1 MAIEARDH
9 MQRQG
14 YGRGKQQARVQ
25 GRGHVNEPAALGT
38 PSCSR
43 CGVRGGAA
51 VTQLLLSPSGVPQGD
66 AGRWAKALQQAAQ
79 LRDEAAGLAEAAEKL
94 AEAAGITADL
104 SPALMLHVQGPGS
117 WERQHL
123 GQQQGQ
129 QDGQQQGQQRRG
141 QQLGQVPGQQQGQ
154 QQGQRDG
161 QMQGQQGW
169 GPRLQAGL
177 LWAQGGAG
185 SVTLVRALLG
195 REATQQLRE
204 AAAKSAQATQL
215 FQQGAHRCGV
225 LHQACSFVGA
235 ADTT

>member
-1 MAIEARDH
+1 

-129 QDGQQQGQQRRG
+129 QDGQQQGQQ
-141 QQLGQVPGQQQGQ
+141 
-154 QQGQRDG
+154 
-161 QMQGQQGW
+161 GW